1 MEHAEVKAVAS
12 GDAAVLTVPC
22 YLAGGY
28 AMNLNT
34 HSTSGLLDS
43 CTSGIR
49 EALSWVPSALA
60 YGAVYYLAVAALVK

>member
-1 MEHAEVKAVAS
+1 
-12 GDAAVLTVPC
+12 
-22 YLAGGY
+22 
-28 AMNLNT
+28 MNLNT